1 MPNWCNNFITISGDK
16 EKMKPIYDFF
26 NDNKDTTDTELLVMN
41 TLIPHDEEYRKIEES
56 GDFLLNPQTS
66 FYGTKW
72 DFSLVEANVN
82 QLDEDCITFAP
93 LTAWAPPSEFCRRLT
108 AKYGVDVTISFDEPG
123 IGFIGEE
130 EFADGEMTG
139 QIMYDDYLEGMYRLQ
154 PESFWENE
162 VFNTMEYNK
171 EEGKTFE
178 EVLQESFT
186 FITKE
191 SEIEQLKEV
200 YDEIEVDE

>member
-93 LTAWAPPSEFCRRLT
+93 QTAWAPPSEFCRRLT

-130 EFADGEMTG
+130 EFADGEMIG

-154 PESFWENE
+154 PDAFWDNE

-178 EVLQESFT
+178 EVLQENFS

-191 SEIEQLKEV
+191 SEIKQLKEA